1 MRAEPSM
8 WVRGIIELDGHGA
21 GQVVRRDVLSCSLLL
36 LLLLLLRFMIQ
47 SLGTDQGDS
56 LILLKSGSLTVQT
69 AAHKGRIL
77 DAKHPAG
84 AMFRISSL

>member
-1 MRAEPSM
+1 M

-21 GQVVRRDVLSCSLLL
+21 GQVVRRDVLSCSLLLLL